1 MTLHRK
7 GRRGYAEDAGLVHP
21 LRTLRILGALCV
33 KAFYLYDPGTALAKA
48 DRRLAILSAMRA
60 EDHFVAILDKGASLA
75 RGQCDRAGA
84 VGAQL
89 HQAAIA
95 LRGRTRDRAS
105 AEQIP
110 GGEVA
115 AVAGVMRD
123 HLRHGPIEIG

>member
-1 MTLHRK
+1 MTPHRK

-21 LRTLRILGALCV
+21 LRTLRVLGVLCV

-48 DRRLAILSAMRA
+48 DRRPSVRSAMGA
-60 EDHFVAILDKGASLA
+60 KDHFVAVLDKGAGFA
-75 RGQCDRAGA
+75 RGQGDRAGA

-110 GGEVA
+110 G
-115 AVAGVMRD
+115 R
-123 HLRHGPIEIG
+123 